1 MAGSTSLRSI
11 CRTHGVTL
19 QAFQTSQRH
28 VFYKVATT
36 DPYLSIA
43 SQPESIT
50 TGLAAALELNAAS
63 DGQRQLREALLGRLK
78 GHVLEVGTGT
88 GAVAREVA
96 KMEAVQAV
104 TGIDPSPAFLERARS
119 LGGPKEKYVEAYST
133 DLSSAVETASV
144 DHALMWTTLG
154 HIPEEQ
160 HAPTIIELHRVLKP
174 NGVLHILDNDPC
186 SWDFRMH
193 PHDPLNAPVQAMLD
207 SVVQDRFLM
216 RKARALVESN
226 GFVAQPLRIETQLDT
241 SAASYGYRHVLLRA
255 IEEFAASGI
264 VGAPFIEAM
273 KFEAK
278 RRVRVGEFQM
288 ALSYAYIEATKAPSK

>member
-1 MAGSTSLRSI
+1 MVRSFASAGLFTRTQMAGSTSLRSI

-144 DHALMWTTLG
+144 DHALMWTTCGSETLT
-154 HIPEEQ
+154 
-160 HAPTIIELHRVLKP
+160 APPSVLACGVSLAERVQ
-174 NGVLHILDNDPC
+174 G
-186 SWDFRMH
+186 
-193 PHDPLNAPVQAMLD
+193 
-207 SVVQDRFLM
+207 
-216 RKARALVESN
+216 ES
-226 GFVAQPLRIETQLDT
+226 AKLRGLEWCWWCW
-241 SAASYGYRHVLLRA
+241 
-255 IEEFAASGI
+255 
-264 VGAPFIEAM
+264 
-273 KFEAK
+273 
-278 RRVRVGEFQM
+278 
-288 ALSYAYIEATKAPSK
+288 

>member
-78 GHVLEVGTGT
+78 GHVLECCVASTQFSALSARVFPCLSHTCLSSQNSSILMPRSLSASKSNSFTLDASLSSQVGTGT

-133 DLSSAVETASV
+133 DLSSALVDERLAAMRAVLSACHLGSVTRVVPLQETASV
-144 DHALMWTTLG
+144 DHALMWTTCGSETLT
-154 HIPEEQ
+154 
-160 HAPTIIELHRVLKP
+160 APPSVLAC
-174 NGVLHILDNDPC
+174 GVSLAERCWWRLWLQLVLHARKPICAGAYWRPERSRIRDAYVL
-186 SWDFRMH
+186 
-193 PHDPLNAPVQAMLD
+193 AAAM
-207 SVVQDRFLM
+207 
-216 RKARALVESN
+216 
-226 GFVAQPLRIETQLDT
+226 
-241 SAASYGYRHVLLRA
+241 
-255 IEEFAASGI
+255 
-264 VGAPFIEAM
+264 
-273 KFEAK
+273 
-278 RRVRVGEFQM
+278 RRLG
-288 ALSYAYIEATKAPSK
+288 